1 MSKIDLSKAKIGD
14 KFRTRNG
21 KIVEYVG
28 IFPDKTT
35 NQYILEDEI
44 GLKYYFYKCGNFTLL
59 TEHKYDLIE
68 QVFDKG
74 DLLDNNISVEER
86 GQALV
91 EMAKSEY
98 EKAKELGVAI
108 QNLPHIVEQPKED
121 NSELQHKKEVVEVAN
136 ELFIRG
142 TMKDWYLEL
151 FEHGKTKKT
160 YLEWI
165 FGWAENFVYTREKYF
180 KEGKLC

>member
-1 MSKIDLSKAKIGD
+1 MSKINK
-14 KFRTRNG
+14 
-21 KIVEYVG
+21 
-28 IFPDKTT
+28 
-35 NQYILEDEI
+35 
-44 GLKYYFYKCGNFTLL
+44 
-59 TEHKYDLIE
+59 
-68 QVFDKG
+68 
-74 DLLDNNISVEER
+74 
-86 GQALV
+86 
-91 EMAKSEY
+91 
-98 EKAKELGVAI
+98 
-108 QNLPHIVEQPKED
+108 
-121 NSELQHKKEVVEVAN
+121 NSEKVAEREHELQRRQEVVEVAN